1 MSALNPSVL
10 KTALIV
16 FGFAGQV
23 LFFMRFILQWLY
35 AEKYKKSAVPM
46 SFWYFSLA
54 GGFVLLTYAI
64 LVKDPIFVLG
74 QSTGAIIYLRNIS
87 LVMKERGTRPRS
99 FGFWMVIMLIIYFGM
114 VGVAAYYFPDVVSKD
129 KPHYTGFIF
138 AVGIIAQGMF
148 FLRFLVQWIMS
159 EKAKKSVFPVMFWWF
174 SLGGSVLLLIYSVMV
189 HDAVFIA
196 GQSVGI
202 LIYVRNLY
210 FIKLEKQ
217 SQSG

>member
-1 MSALNPSVL
+1 MSVL
-10 KTALIV
+10 NTALIV

-54 GGFVLLTYAI
+54 GGFMLLTYAI
-64 LVKDPIFVLG
+64 LVKDPVFILG
-74 QSTGAIIYLRNIS
+74 QSTGAIIYMRNIS
-87 LVMKERGTRPRS
+87 LLMKERGTRPRS
-99 FGFWMVIMLIIYFGM
+99 FGFWMVIILLIYFGM
-114 VGVAAYYFPDVVSKD
+114 VAAAAYFFPETARKD
-129 KPHYTGFIF
+129 KVHYTGFIF
-138 AVGIIAQGMF
+138 AVGMVAQGMF
-148 FLRFLVQWIMS
+148 FLRFLVQWLVS

-174 SLGGSVLLLIYSVMV
+174 SLAGSVLLLIYSVMV

-217 SQSG
+217 SPTA

>member
-1 MSALNPSVL
+1 MSFYN
-10 KTALIV
+10 TALIV
-16 FGFAGQV
+16 FGFIGQI
-23 LFFMRFILQWLY
+23 LFFMRFVLQWLY
-35 AEKYKKSAVPM
+35 TERYKKSTVPL

-54 GGFVLLTYAI
+54 GGFMLLTYAI
-64 LVKDPIFVLG
+64 LIKDPVFVIG

-87 LVMKERGTRPRS
+87 LIYKERGTRSRD
-99 FGFWMVIMLIIYFGM
+99 FGFKMTIMLLIYFAM
-114 VGVAAYYFPDVVSKD
+114 VGAAAYFFPDVPRKD
-129 KPHYTGFIF
+129 KVNYTGFIL
-138 AVGIIAQGMF
+138 AVGLVAQGMF
-148 FLRFLVQWIMS
+148 FLRFLVQWLYS
-159 EKAKKSVFPVMFWWF
+159 EKVKKSAFPVLFWYF

-217 SQSG
+217 SVSE